1 MPSLAKIR
9 PFPPYVGIDAARGRV
24 GEALISEIQLTV
36 LAGNVEKGGNALK
49 PYKLYKLYN
58 VKFLW
63 SGKL

>member
-1 MPSLAKIR
+1 MQHVDALAK
-9 PFPPYVGIDAARGRV
+9 
-24 GEALISEIQLTV
+24 ALISEIQLTV

-63 SGKL
+63 SDKLLTT

>member
-1 MPSLAKIR
+1 MDALAK
-9 PFPPYVGIDAARGRV
+9 
-24 GEALISEIQLTV
+24 ALIPEIQLTV

-63 SGKL
+63 SDKL

>member
-1 MPSLAKIR
+1 M
-9 PFPPYVGIDAARGRV
+9 IDAARGRV

-36 LAGNVEKGGNALK
+36 LTGNVEKGGNALKPYK

-63 SGKL
+63 SDKL